1 MKTLYASVS
10 FNISESKRF
19 SKHSIYYLTLLVLL
33 GFSSFCYGQDA
44 ELNVKT
50 ESTICEGE
58 STTLQVII
66 GASVGPYTV
75 VYSDGSG
82 NYTVSNYSSNADPE
96 SPGYGG
102 DPISVSPTTTT
113 NYSLVS
119 VHDTYNNS
127 LPVSTA
133 TAVVT
138 VNPLV
143 TNLVVTVNSGNP
155 VCYNSSFEISATG
168 TNLSSAEL
176 WNAANTTKIADLPH
190 SLSITADTDY
200 TVRAN
205 SPGDCQITQSLSVEL
220 EDIAPTISCPADVII
235 NPTSNCQISLS
246 DYTGSVTVSDN
257 CTSEGTITL
266 SQSPLAGS
274 VISGDG
280 TVQEV
285 TITATDE
292 AGNQNSCS
300 FNVTIDDTEDPA
312 ISGSATSETVSSNN
326 GSCGYV
332 VSSGEYDPT
341 TVTDNCSI
349 QKVTY
354 SINGGGE
361 VGTDE
366 STSLDGVILSGGDNN
381 IVWTAYD
388 INGNTNT
395 WSFTITIEDD
405 TAPVFDNCPTDR
417 ELETNIGDCD
427 AVLPNYV
434 SLLSVYATDN
444 CTDAGSIS
452 FTQLPAAGSVLN
464 GGHNSTQL
472 VTITADDGNG
482 NTTDCNFTV
491 TVKDETNPT
500 IVNLPSDIDVEN
512 DTDECGAIVSW
523 TEPTSADNCSGHS
536 ILQTAGLSSGSLF
549 PVGSTTITYEATD
562 GAGNT
567 HSESFTVTVTDTQ
580 DPVISCPEN
589 ILTGADAGQDY
600 AVVTFTTPIG
610 TDNCS
615 GSTTEQTSG
624 LASGEQFPIGVTT
637 NTFKVTDTA

>member
-50 ESTICEGE
+50 ESIICEGE

-300 FNVTIDDTEDPA
+300 FNVTIDDTEDPV

-366 STSLDGVILSGGDNN
+366 STSLDGVTLSGGDNN

-434 SLLSVYATDN
+434 SLLSVSATDN

>member
-257 CTSEGTITL
+257 CTAEGTITL
-266 SQSPLAGS
+266 SQTPLAGS

-482 NTTDCNFTV
+482 NTTDCDFTV